1 MVTDYRM
8 PNSAGERS
16 SDLFVT
22 EVRKCKMSDP
32 AYMMWMGGLAFS
44 GGFAI
49 LLALML
55 FWGILK
61 EK

>member
-1 MVTDYRM
+1 
-8 PNSAGERS
+8 
-16 SDLFVT
+16 
-22 EVRKCKMSDP
+22 MSDP